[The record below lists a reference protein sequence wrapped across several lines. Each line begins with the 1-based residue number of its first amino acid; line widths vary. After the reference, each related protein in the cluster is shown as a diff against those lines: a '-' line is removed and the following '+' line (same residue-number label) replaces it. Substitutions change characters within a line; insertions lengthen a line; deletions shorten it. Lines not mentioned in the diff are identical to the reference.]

1 MNLNQLL
8 FVRAVVETG
17 SFTRAADQ
25 CFVSQP
31 TLSIAISQLEDELGG
46 RLFARTTR
54 KVSLT
59 PFGQY
64 VLPSILDVL
73 NAQAVLVKQAQVFL
87 HPEKKLIRIG
97 TSPLIDSRFLA
108 LICESFGQ
116 LHPDVELILRE
127 MNLTDLYRMLEED
140 QLDFVFGPASAKQP
154 QWENL
159 PLYRES
165 LLFLPNMKRA
175 ERRSFGGSVFLREI
189 ADEIYVMV
197 PDTCGL
203 TRAIR
208 SIFRSHRLKLREY
221 TGEALG
227 YQVLEEWARLGVG
240 AAILPRSK
248 ISTENQSALSII
260 EKSGEPL
267 MLSYEAVWMYS
278 ETPPPHLQAFVK
290 HLRGMAPTIVT
301 GLVEIGNPAQIGV

>member
-8 FVRAVVETG
+8 YVRAVVETG

-46 RLFARTTR
+46 QLFARTTR

-64 VLPSILDVL
+64 LLPSILDVV
-73 NAQAVLVKQAQVFL
+73 NAQAVLMKQAEVFL
-87 HPEKKLIRIG
+87 HPKTTLIRIG
-97 TSPLIDSRFLA
+97 TSPLIDSHFLA
-108 LICESFGQ
+108 LICESFKQ
-116 LHPDVELILRE
+116 LYPSVELILRE
-127 MNLTDLYRMLEED
+127 MNVTDLHRMLEED
-140 QLDFVFGPASAKQP
+140 QLDFVFGVATAKQP

-165 LLFLPNMKRA
+165 LLFLPNM
-175 ERRSFGGSVFLREI
+175 RRSEGNNLSDSVFLKDI
-189 ADEIYVMV
+189 ADETFVMV

-203 TRAIR
+203 TRATQA
-208 SIFRSHRLKLREY
+208 IFRSHRLKLRKY
-221 TGEALG
+221 AGEALS
-227 YQVLEEWARLGVG
+227 YQVLEEWAKLGVG

-248 ISTENQSALSII
+248 ISTENQSALYIK
-260 EKSGEPL
+260 ERSGQSL

-278 ETPPPHLQAFVK
+278 ENPSPPLQAFAK
-290 HLRGMAPTIVT
+290 HLRDIIPTLST
-301 GLVEIGNPAQIGV
+301 GLVEIAE

>member
-31 TLSIAISQLEDELGG
+31 TLSIAISQLEDELGD

-87 HPEKKLIRIG
+87 HPETTLIRIG
-97 TSPLIDSRFLA
+97 TSPLIDSHFLV
-108 LICESFGQ
+108 LICESFRQ
-116 LHPDVELILRE
+116 LYPGVELILRE
-127 MNLTDLYRMLEED
+127 MNLTDLYRMIEED
-140 QLDFVFGPASAKQP
+140 QLDFVFGVASARQP

-165 LLFLPNMKRA
+165 LLFLPNMKRS
-175 ERRSFGGSVFLREI
+175 EGSNLSGSVFLKDI
-189 ADEIYVMV
+189 ADETFVMV

-203 TRAIR
+203 TRATHA
-208 SIFRSHRLKLREY
+208 IFRSHRLKLRQY
-221 TGEALG
+221 AGEALS
-227 YQVLEEWARLGVG
+227 YQVLEEWAKLGVG

-260 EKSGEPL
+260 EKSGESL
-267 MLSYEAVWMYS
+267 MLSYEAVWIYS
-278 ETPPPHLQAFVK
+278 ENPPPHLQAFAK
-290 HLRGMAPTIVT
+290 HLRDIIPTIIT
-301 GLVEIGNPAQIGV
+301 GLVEIAE